1 MNNTLI
7 QAIIWLS
14 AGGAMVLFLK
24 RRKARRTQR

>member
-1 MNNTLI
+1 MNDTVI

-14 AGGAMVLFLK
+14 AGGMMILFLK